1 MMPTMKSAKLAT
13 SFYKTLMN
21 KLFLYIFCTF
31 SGSFLYAQ
39 NYSITGMV
47 ADSSDRKAMPGAVVS
62 LKQFQ
67 NPDFR
72 KNQIAEND
80 GSFRFEGLSAGNYQL
95 TVSFI
100 GYNNKEIRV
109 SIPKSNGQL
118 GRIYLSA
125 EGQMLNEFV
134 VKEQHRTVEQRDD
147 TVSFNSKAYK
157 TNPDANAEDLV
168 KKMPGIELSGGQVKA
183 QGEEVRRIL
192 VDGKPFFG
200 DDPNIALKNLP
211 ANMIDRVEVF
221 DQESDQ
227 SRFTGFSDGNASRTL
242 NFITKPGMKR
252 GQFGKFFFGYGTDG
266 RYNGGL
272 TYNNFKGNRRITVL
286 GLTNNINQQ
295 NFSTQD
301 LVSMMGGGR
310 SGGGGGGPGSGWGMG
325 GISNFIVGS
334 QDGITASNA
343 LGINYSNQWG
353 KISEFTA
360 GYFYNFSR
368 NQNDQQVLRSIFL
381 EEDSLQFYS
390 SQNRLRNDNAN
401 HRFNLRMKWDIDSM
415 NSVIYTP
422 SLNYQGAERNSKFNS
437 INFLSGDRF
446 LNESEN
452 INVLNN
458 NALMLTNNLL
468 LQHKFSKQGR
478 TISLNGSL
486 EQNFRT
492 GESGLNAGNTF
503 WPSDGSPAITQALD
517 QLAGTSY
524 SGRNS
529 ELNLTYTEPLGKKGQ
544 LQFSAIHNQRLTLN
558 DQKTNNLDSNEVYN
572 LLDTALSN
580 VFENTYTT
588 YRLGT
593 GYRYNTESLNAMIGV
608 NAQHAILLNEQ
619 EFPYPDTLTRT
630 FRNILPYGFVRYRI
644 SKTKQFRMF
653 YRSSTNAPSVTQLQ
667 GVLNNS
673 NPLQMFIGNP
683 DLKQE
688 FSNFL
693 VARYSSSNTAKSTS
707 FSAFIRVRNTFNY
720 LANANTIATDG
731 DLVVREI
738 VLRRGASLTSP
749 VNMNGYWS
757 NTGNASFGF
766 PVKKLKSNLNLS
778 SSFNFQRIP
787 GMVNGLENLSRNL
800 ALSQGLT
807 LSSNISERIDFT
819 ISYTGNYNIVQNS
832 LQPQLN
838 SNFYSHNA
846 GMTGNFWIGKKLI
859 LRNELNH
866 SLYSGLSEG
875 FNQNFILWNMSV
887 AQKILPK
894 NQAEIRFTAFD
905 ILGQNQS
912 IQRFITETH
921 IEDVQ
926 NSILSRYFMLS
937 LTYNLSAFNAPKE
950 EELSDEM
957 KMRLERHGL
966 KP

>member
-1 MMPTMKSAKLAT
+1 
-13 SFYKTLMN
+13 MN
-21 KLFLYIFCTF
+21 RYLILFLLTF
-31 SGSFLYAQ
+31 SGFTIHAQ
-39 NYSITGMV
+39 TYTITGLV
-47 ADSSDRKAMPGAVVS
+47 ADSSDRKALPGAVIS
-62 LKQFQ
+62 LKQAQ

-80 GSFRFEGLSAGNYQL
+80 GSFKFEGLEAGSYQ
-95 TVSFI
+95 VMISFI
-100 GYNNKEIRV
+100 GYNSKEIRV
-109 SIPKSNGQL
+109 NFPKSNGQL

-168 KKMPGIELSGGQVKA
+168 KKMPGIDVSGGQVKA

-242 NFITKPGMKR
+242 NFITKPGMKK

-286 GLTNNINQQ
+286 GLSNNINQQ

-301 LVSMMGGGR
+301 LISMTGGGR
-310 SGGGGGGPGSGWGMG
+310 SGGMGGGPGGGWGMG

-353 KISEFTA
+353 KITEFTA

-390 SQNRLRNDNAN
+390 SANRLRNDNAN
-401 HRFNLRMKWDIDSM
+401 QRFNLRMKWDIDSM
-415 NSVIYTP
+415 NSVVYTP
-422 SLNYQGAERNSKFNS
+422 SLNFQGAQRNSRFNS
-437 INFLSGDRF
+437 ANFLSADRF

-452 INVLNN
+452 LNETNNFAWVIN
-458 NALMLTNNLL
+458 NNLL
-468 LQHKFSKQGR
+468 LQHKFVKQGR

-492 GESGLNAGNTF
+492 GDNGLQAGNTF
-503 WPSDGSPAITQALD
+503 WPADGSPAITQFLD
-517 QLAGTSY
+517 QLANTSY

-529 ELNLTYTEPLGKKGQ
+529 EVNLTYTEPLGKKGQ
-544 LQFSAIHNQRLTLN
+544 LQFNAIHNQRLTLN
-558 DQKTNNLDSNEVYN
+558 DQKTNKIDTEGNYTQLDSS
-572 LLDTALSN
+572 LSN
-580 VFENTYTT
+580 VFTNTYTT
-588 YRLGT
+588 YRIGT
-593 GYRYNTESLNAMIGV
+593 GYRYNSDDINAMIGV
-608 NAQHAILLNEQ
+608 NAQYALLENEQ
-619 EFPYPDTLTRT
+619 EFPFADTLTRP
-630 FRNILPYGFVRYRI
+630 FQNILPHGFFRYRI

-653 YRSSTNAPSVTQLQ
+653 YRSSTTAPTVTQLQ

-673 NPLQMFIGNP
+673 NPLQMYIGNP
-683 DLKQE
+683 DLRQE

-707 FSAFIRVRNTFNY
+707 FSAFIRVRNTINY
-720 LANANTIATDG
+720 LANSNTIATTD
-731 DLVVREI
+731 DVVVREI

-800 ALSQGLT
+800 ALSQGIT
-807 LSSNISERIDFT
+807 LSSNISERVDFT
-819 ISYTGNYNIVQNS
+819 VSYTGNYNIVQNS

-838 SNFYSHNA
+838 SNFYSHNT
-846 GMTGNFWIGKKLI
+846 GLTGNFWIGKKFI

-866 SLYSGLSEG
+866 SLYTGLSEG
-875 FNQNFILWNMSV
+875 FNQNFLLWNLSI

-950 EELSDEM
+950 EKISDEM
-957 KMRLERHGL
+957 KMRLEHHGI